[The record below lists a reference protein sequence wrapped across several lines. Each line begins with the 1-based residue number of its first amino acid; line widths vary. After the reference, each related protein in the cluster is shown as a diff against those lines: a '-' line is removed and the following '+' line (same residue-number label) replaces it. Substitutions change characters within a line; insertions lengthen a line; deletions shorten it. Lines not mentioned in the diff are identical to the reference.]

1 MSIGLQASR
10 PDETAGPSNATG
22 STYSLWSL
30 IRHALRPSEPWPQV
44 WRFPEPRRHY
54 DVVIIGGG
62 GHGLA
67 TAYYLALKHCITNV
81 AVLEKG
87 WIGGGNTGRNTT
99 IVRSTYLIEANARF
113 YERSLRMWE
122 SLSTELNFNIMFSQ
136 RGLYNLFHS
145 EREREVLARR
155 QNAMRLNGIDGAL
168 IDRDQLKAE
177 VPELNVAPS
186 ARLPVL
192 GAVVQRRAGV
202 ARHDAVVW
210 GYARA
215 ADRLGI
221 DIIQNCEVTGIRTGG
236 GRVLGVETR
245 RGFVRT
251 GKVGLAVAGH
261 TSALAATAGL
271 ALPIESHLLQACV
284 TEPIKPFLHRVVTSA
299 ALHVYISQTDKGEV
313 LIGGDLDG
321 YNSYSQ
327 RGSFRVTEQNLAHAI
342 ELFPQLSRLKLMRHW
357 AGIMDMTMDGSP
369 IIDKTSVQGLYID
382 GGWCYGGFKAIP
394 ASGFCFAHTI
404 ARDEPHPLN
413 APFSLARFSTGPLIN
428 ERGAPP
434 MPNAH

>member
-1 MSIGLQASR
+1 MRAGRSR
-10 PDETAGPSNATG
+10 
-22 STYSLWSL
+22 YSLWGL
-30 IRHALRPSEPWPQV
+30 IRHALPPHRPWPPA
-44 WRFPEPRRHY
+44 WRAPEPRARY
-54 DVVIIGGG
+54 DAVILGGG

-67 TAYYLALKHCITNV
+67 AAYYLARNHGLRDV

-99 IVRSTYLIEANARF
+99 IVRSTYLVDANARF
-113 YERSLRMWE
+113 YDHSLRMWE
-122 SLSTELNFNIMFSQ
+122 TLAAELNFNVMFSQ

-145 EREREVLARR
+145 MREREVLARR
-155 QNAMRLNGIDGAL
+155 QNAMRLNGIDGEL
-168 IDRDQLKAE
+168 IDREQLKAE
-177 VPELNVAPS
+177 VPELDVTPS

-192 GAVVQRRAGV
+192 GAAVQRRAGV

-221 DIIQNCEVTGIRTGG
+221 DIIQNCEATAIRTEG
-236 GRVLGVETR
+236 GRVQGVDTK
-245 RGFVRT
+245 RGFI
-251 GKVGLAVAGH
+251 GAAKVGLALAGN
-261 TSALAATAGL
+261 TSTLAATAGL

-284 TEPIKPFLHRVVTSA
+284 TEPVKPFLHRVVTSA
-299 ALHVYISQTDKGEV
+299 ALHVYVSQTDKGEI

-327 RGSFRVTEQNLAHAI
+327 RGSFRTTEDNLAHAL

-357 AGIMDMTMDGSP
+357 AGVMDMTMDGSP
-369 IIDKTSVQGLYID
+369 IIGKTPIQGLYID
-382 GGWCYGGFKAIP
+382 AGWCYGGFKAIP
-394 ASGFCFAHTI
+394 GAGFCFAHTI

-413 APFSLARFSTGPLIN
+413 APFSLARFSTGPLTN

>member
-1 MSIGLQASR
+1 MARNGNGAGSR
-10 PDETAGPSNATG
+10 
-22 STYSLWSL
+22 YSLWSL
-30 IRHALRPSEPWPQV
+30 IRHALPPHPPWPPA
-44 WRFPEPRRHY
+44 WRFPDPKAQY
-54 DVVIIGGG
+54 DVVIVGGG

-67 TAYYLALKHCITNV
+67 TAYYLAREHGLTNV

-99 IVRSTYLIEANARF
+99 IVRSTYLVDANARF
-113 YERSLRMWE
+113 YEHSLRMWE
-122 SLSTELNFNIMFSQ
+122 SLSAELNFNLMLSQ

-145 EREREVLARR
+145 AREREVLARR
-155 QNAMRLNGIDGAL
+155 QNAMRLNGIDAEL
-168 IDRDQLKAE
+168 IGRDQLKAE
-177 VPELNVAPS
+177 VPEVNVSS
-186 ARLPVL
+186 AARFPVL
-192 GAVVQRRAGV
+192 GAAVQRRAGV

-221 DIIQNCEVTGIRTGG
+221 DVIQNCEVTGIRVAAGSV
-236 GRVLGVETR
+236 RGVETR
-245 RGFVRT
+245 RGFI
-251 GKVGLAVAGH
+251 GAAKVGLAVAGH
-261 TSALAATAGL
+261 TSTLAETAGL
-271 ALPIESHLLQACV
+271 MLPIESHLLQACV
-284 TEPIKPFLHRVVTSA
+284 TEPIKPLLDRVVTSS
-299 ALHVYISQTDKGEV
+299 ALHVYVSQTDKGEI

-327 RGSFRVTEQNLAHAI
+327 RGSFRTTEQNLAHAL

-357 AGIMDMTMDGSP
+357 AGVMDMTMDGSP
-369 IIDKTSVQGLYID
+369 IIDRTPVAGLYID

-404 ARDEPHPLN
+404 ARDAPHELN
-413 APFSLARFSTGPLIN
+413 APFSLARFCTGRLIN